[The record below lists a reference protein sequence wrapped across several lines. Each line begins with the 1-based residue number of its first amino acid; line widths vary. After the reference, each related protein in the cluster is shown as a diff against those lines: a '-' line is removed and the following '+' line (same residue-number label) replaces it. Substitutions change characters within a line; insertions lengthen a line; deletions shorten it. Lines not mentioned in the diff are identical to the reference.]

1 LNIFIF
7 KGGNPMPGLNRRG
20 PEGMGPMTG
29 GGRGL
34 CNPANRSIFSRGF
47 SAVMGGCRGRGMGF
61 GLRRW
66 GRDRSSFSYDSNQ
79 EAAALRSEAEM
90 LKNELEAVERRIN
103 DLKKQDNV

>member
-1 LNIFIF
+1 
-7 KGGNPMPGLNRRG
+7 MPGLNRRG

-34 CNPANRSIFSRGF
+34 CNPANRSFFGRCFSTIGW
-47 SAVMGGCRGRGMGF
+47 GGRGRGMGF
-61 GLRRW
+61 GLRGW
-66 GRDRSSFSYDSNQ
+66 GRSRGFENYDNSQ
-79 EAAALRSEAEM
+79 EEAALRSEAEM